1 MPLTKIPDLMR
12 PDVCAARAAVH
23 WQNARAALSLAIQHR
38 DARDRLVASVY
49 VGPGPVPAD
58 WAAVLE
64 RASREGD
71 AMQQCYIAARQC
83 ADLASH
89 YRRRLAVLA
98 GRDAAIG
105 AAVHR
110 DGLVG

>member
-23 WQNARAALSLAIQHR
+23 WGNARAALSLAIQYR
-38 DARDRLVASVY
+38 DARDRLLATVFEAARW
-49 VGPGPVPAD
+49 PAD
-58 WAAVLE
+58 WPRLFGEAYEADDMA
-64 RASREGD
+64 R
-71 AMQQCYIAARQC
+71 QCFAAARQC

>member
-23 WQNARAALSLAIQHR
+23 WGNARAALSLAIQYR
-38 DARDRLVASVY
+38 DA
-49 VGPGPVPAD
+49 
-58 WAAVLE
+58 
-64 RASREGD
+64 GD
-71 AMQQCYIAARQC
+71 SDMARRCFDAARQC

>member
-1 MPLTKIPDLMR
+1 MPLTKTPDLMR

-23 WQNARAALSLAIQHR
+23 WQNARAALSLALQYR
-38 DARDRLVASVY
+38 DAGDRDTA
-49 VGPGPVPAD
+49 G
-58 WAAVLE
+58 
-64 RASREGD
+64 RAFD
-71 AMQQCYIAARQC
+71 AARQC

-89 YRRRLAVLA
+89 YRRRLVALA

-110 DGLVG
+110 DGMIG